1 MFLVLLGMG
10 FLVFDSFFFCGFGCD
25 RGLWL
30 KWRFV
35 GCVGGGLVAVAVV
48 VVACVGSCGCVGLW
62 LWLCWWWFDFF
73 FFFLAVGC
81 GGHIE
86 VVLVGGC
93 SWPAV
98 VVKCGDDPFVGFFL
112 INYFIVVEIL
122 FYCNDYI
129 ILL

>member
-1 MFLVLLGMG
+1 MLVVVAVLGYG
-10 FLVFDSFFFCGFGCD
+10 CGY
-25 RGLWL
+25 
-30 KWRFV
+30 
-35 GCVGGGLVAVAVV
+35 VGGGLI
-48 VVACVGSCGCVGLW
+48 
-62 LWLCWWWFDFF
+62 F

-98 VVKCGDDPFVGFFL
+98 VVKCGDDPFVGFFFFL
-112 INYFIVVEIL
+112 DVL
-122 FYCNDYI
+122 FYCSRNI

>member
-1 MFLVLLGMG
+1 M
-10 FLVFDSFFFCGFGCD
+10 
-25 RGLWL
+25 
-30 KWRFV
+30 
-35 GCVGGGLVAVAVV
+35 
-48 VVACVGSCGCVGLW
+48 
-62 LWLCWWWFDFF
+62 
-73 FFFLAVGC
+73 GC

-98 VVKCGDDPFVGFFL
+98 VVKCGDDPFVGFFFFWMY
-112 INYFIVVEIL
+112 YFIVVEIL

>member
-1 MFLVLLGMG
+1 MLVVVAVLGY
-10 FLVFDSFFFCGFGCD
+10 GC
-25 RGLWL
+25 
-30 KWRFV
+30 
-35 GCVGGGLVAVAVV
+35 GCVGGGLI
-48 VVACVGSCGCVGLW
+48 
-62 LWLCWWWFDFF
+62 F

-93 SWPAV
+93 CWPAV

>member
-1 MFLVLLGMG
+1 MLVVVAVLGYG
-10 FLVFDSFFFCGFGCD
+10 CGY
-25 RGLWL
+25 
-30 KWRFV
+30 
-35 GCVGGGLVAVAVV
+35 VGGGLI
-48 VVACVGSCGCVGLW
+48 
-62 LWLCWWWFDFF
+62 F

-98 VVKCGDDPFVGFFL
+98 VVKCVDDPFVGFF
-112 INYFIVVEIL
+112 YVL
-122 FYCNDYI
+122 FYCSRNI

>member
-1 MFLVLLGMG
+1 MLVVVAVLGYG
-10 FLVFDSFFFCGFGCD
+10 CGY
-25 RGLWL
+25 
-30 KWRFV
+30 
-35 GCVGGGLVAVAVV
+35 VGGGLI
-48 VVACVGSCGCVGLW
+48 
-62 LWLCWWWFDFF
+62 FF

-112 INYFIVVEIL
+112 MYYFIVVEIL

>member
-1 MFLVLLGMG
+1 MLVVVAVLGYG
-10 FLVFDSFFFCGFGCD
+10 Y
-25 RGLWL
+25 
-30 KWRFV
+30 
-35 GCVGGGLVAVAVV
+35 GCVGCGLI
-48 VVACVGSCGCVGLW
+48 
-62 LWLCWWWFDFF
+62 FF

-98 VVKCGDDPFVGFFL
+98 VVKCGDDRLWVFF
-112 INYFIVVEIL
+112 NVL
-122 FYCNDYI
+122 FYCSRNI

>member
-1 MFLVLLGMG
+1 M
-10 FLVFDSFFFCGFGCD
+10 
-25 RGLWL
+25 
-30 KWRFV
+30 
-35 GCVGGGLVAVAVV
+35 
-48 VVACVGSCGCVGLW
+48 
-62 LWLCWWWFDFF
+62 
-73 FFFLAVGC
+73 GC

-93 SWPAV
+93 CWPAV

-112 INYFIVVEIL
+112 MYYFIVVEIL

>member
-1 MFLVLLGMG
+1 MLVVVAVLGY
-10 FLVFDSFFFCGFGCD
+10 GC
-25 RGLWL
+25 
-30 KWRFV
+30 
-35 GCVGGGLVAVAVV
+35 GCVGGGLI
-48 VVACVGSCGCVGLW
+48 
-62 LWLCWWWFDFF
+62 FF
-73 FFFLAVGC
+73 SFLAVGC

-112 INYFIVVEIL
+112 MYYFIVVEIL